1 MTNSINISVGD
12 IFMSETELYRVTNV
26 YVSKM
31 FPNDPYLEVDV
42 FVSGKGWTD
51 AGDIDFLVSEA
62 KYKDLTFF
70 KETKL

>member
-1 MTNSINISVGD
+1 MTNSINVSVGD

-26 YVSKM
+26 YESKM
-31 FPNDPYLEVDV
+31 FPNDPYIAVDV

-51 AGDIDFLVSEA
+51 AGDIDFLLSEA
-62 KYKDLTFF
+62 KYKGLKFF